1 MRGEKKLIKM
11 NEECA
16 YRRIGNKICVIKQDK
31 DDDILYEFTG
41 DAFQIINCI
50 MNCHCLNKENL
61 LDNLAKIYDFDE
73 KERCMVLDFLGE
85 LESEKIVQL

>member
-1 MRGEKKLIKM
+1 
-11 NEECA
+11 
-16 YRRIGNKICVIKQDK
+16 
-31 DDDILYEFTG
+31 
-41 DAFQIINCI
+41 